1 MEILSR
7 AHAEEA
13 VLGVVCWQIGRGER
27 DLGGVYRRSLSE
39 EAAPTASAYYL
50 VCGCMWAHACPAC
63 GIQCG
68 RRAVADLLNADRAT
82 YIWCG

>member
-27 DLGGVYRRSLSE
+27 DLGGAYRRSLSE
-39 EAAPTASAYYL
+39 EPIGGVYRRRQL
-50 VCGCMWAHACPAC
+50 RQRVHIILFVVAC
-63 GIQCG
+63 GRMHV
-68 RRAVADLLNADRAT
+68 RRAAYNAGGARWP
-82 YIWCG
+82 IS

>member
-27 DLGGVYRRSLSE
+27 DLGGVYRRRQLRQRVHIILFV
-39 EAAPTASAYYL
+39 A
-50 VCGCMWAHACPAC
+50 AC
-63 GIQCG
+63 GRMHV
-68 RRAVADLLNADRAT
+68 RRAAYNAGGARWP
-82 YIWCG
+82 IS

>member
-39 EAAPTASAYYL
+39 ESIGGGSSDSECILSCLWLHVGACMSGVRHTMRAAR
-50 VCGCMWAHACPAC
+50 G
-63 GIQCG
+63 G
-68 RRAVADLLNADRAT
+68 RSPEL
-82 YIWCG
+82 